1 MSLNNSQVLVEK
13 QFALSLAASCFSLFS
28 PPQPISHYLSQC
40 CQIPEPPGSSPPS
53 AVPAGARSAA
63 GPSWRRAEPGAG
75 RAPAALP
82 CPVAER
88 HVELRGT
95 RVTAPSAGWW
105 RGKPCLVLQ
114 VSCTPQVGSL
124 HGCHRHH
131 GSSWVLEG
139 KEGLCSAPQVCAC
152 TGAPSSPATA
162 DLSCILFFCPG
173 TFLPPVC
180 SWRSPALPPAHSPPQ
195 PSPQFAPWRRC
206 ILQGERRV
214 SLFLPALSQ
223 TPLSLSPRLL
233 PALGSR
239 RILLSAATE
248 SAGSQRSALDSPVL
262 PPLSLLSALWPLQAP
277 VLSSAARLL
286 SAGRA
291 APLSPLPLGCL
302 LAFFTLQCNNPF
314 STRHALPK
322 PACCAAFR
330 SWESLGE
337 RRGKG
342 RSEGPGS
349 HPGSPVCISSSNAKP
364 LTCSAE
370 VSCSMSCTTHACP
383 MLRVQGSH
391 ASALPRGWQGCCEG

>member
-28 PPQPISHYLSQC
+28 PPQPISHYLSSR

-63 GPSWRRAEPGAG
+63 GPSWWRAEPGAG

-114 VSCTPQVGSL
+114 VPCTPQVGSL
-124 HGCHRHH
+124 HGRHRHH
-131 GSSWVLEG
+131 GSSGVLEG

-180 SWRSPALPPAHSPPQ
+180 SRRSPACPPAHSPPQ
-195 PSPQFAPWRRC
+195 PSPQFAPAAPWRRC

-248 SAGSQRSALDSPVL
+248 SAGSQRCALHSPVL
-262 PPLSLLSALWPLQAP
+262 PPLCLPSALWPLQAP

-302 LAFFTLQCNNPF
+302 LAFFTLQCNNPLLNAARTAETCLLR
-314 STRHALPK
+314 SLPQ
-322 PACCAAFR
+322 
-330 SWESLGE
+330 LGE
-337 RRGKG
+337 LGGEKG
-342 RSEGPGS
+342 
-349 HPGSPVCISSSNAKP
+349 
-364 LTCSAE
+364 
-370 VSCSMSCTTHACP
+370 
-383 MLRVQGSH
+383 QG
-391 ASALPRGWQGCCEG
+391 EI